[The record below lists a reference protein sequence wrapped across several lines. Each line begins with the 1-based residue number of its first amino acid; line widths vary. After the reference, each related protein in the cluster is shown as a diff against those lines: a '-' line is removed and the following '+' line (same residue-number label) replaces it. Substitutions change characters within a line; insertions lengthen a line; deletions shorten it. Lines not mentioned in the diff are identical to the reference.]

1 MSQAPATLYWRMSCS
16 PTVLLCIYGC
26 LTTLVCVVVST
37 IIVLCN
43 KVSVWIGVKNS
54 LNQEENTGD
63 KTNIYNSSENT
74 GENESSLL
82 ENTGWS
88 ILEVLVTIALSVAG
102 TYWLGNRLR
111 NLVKSWKE
119 KNGNMKKKAE
129 EATAALTK
137 VSKQSNI
144 WKEPRNSSVLS

>member
-16 PTVLLCIYGC
+16 PAVLLCIYGC
-26 LTTLVCVVVST
+26 LTTLVCIVVST

-43 KVSVWIGVKNS
+43 KVSVWIGDKNRQ
-54 LNQEENTGD
+54 NPEVDTGD
-63 KTNIYNSSENT
+63 KTNIGLPIYDSSENT
-74 GENESSLL
+74 GENGSSQL

-111 NLVKSWKE
+111 ILVTSWKE
-119 KNGNMKKKAE
+119 RNENMKKKAE
-129 EATAALTK
+129 EATDAPTK
-137 VSKQSNI
+137 ISKQSDI
-144 WKEPRNSSVLS
+144 WREPRNK